1 MLTFIVLGLA
11 VGMGALS
18 PRFNLA
24 NPQMASAGLGGISF
38 MLLALLCTGL
48 LTTMT
53 FSTALGLMLFQH
65 HIDNGL
71 SWQFALKTSY
81 GQYGLLPI
89 IGWVGANLFTLIVY
103 HGSIRLG
110 AKRLEAMLGQDVQ
123 VEG

>member
-65 HIDNGL
+65 HIDHGL
-71 SWQFALKTSY
+71 SWQLALNTTY
-81 GQYGLLPI
+81 TQYSVWPAL
-89 IGWVGANLFTLIVY
+89 GWVGANIFTLLVY
-103 HGSIRLG
+103 HGAIRLG
-110 AKRLEAMLGQDVQ
+110 AKRLEATLSQEVQ

>member
-65 HIDNGL
+65 HIDHGL
-71 SWQFALKTSY
+71 SWHTLSIAC
-81 GQYGLLPI
+81 GLH
-89 IGWVGANLFTLIVY
+89 WVGLARTSLP
-103 HGSIRLG
+103 
-110 AKRLEAMLGQDVQ
+110 
-123 VEG
+123 

>member
-11 VGMGALS
+11 VGLGALS

-53 FSTALGLMLFQH
+53 FSTALGIMLFQH
-65 HIDNGL
+65 H
-71 SWQFALKTSY
+71 F
-81 GQYGLLPI
+81 
-89 IGWVGANLFTLIVY
+89 
-103 HGSIRLG
+103 
-110 AKRLEAMLGQDVQ
+110 MLHKPCKCHFR
-123 VEG
+123 